1 MVFFDRS
8 HSAPSR
14 AHVGSEAAAAARS
27 VGGVNVFLKKFTKL
41 GYIEYNDGLKV
52 NDALVR
58 VILRDERVR
67 TKKFKTG

>member
-8 HSAPSR
+8 HNAPSR

-52 NDALVR
+52 NESLDR
-58 VILRDERVR
+58 VILRDKRVPTR
-67 TKKFKTG
+67 KFKTG